1 MRYLFILVLVMG
13 TVLAIGEGNKSLAV
27 PDLHGEVLW
36 RLLTDKDYQGP
47 VQRAAVDR
55 EGKVTYLATM
65 ATLYEVQNGKVEP
78 ISRRPE
84 KEARLALAP
93 GGGAYAWLLPHPSGH
108 GLFYVR
114 IFDIS
119 GKKIAELSLKDYG
132 FNTLHFDHKEKLLV
146 TASPLDDWNGIR
158 GRFQFNFWSWRSET
172 VRKVVLDGRR
182 VGIPDPA
189 GETILLLGK
198 EDAVAF
204 SASGKQGRPFPGKY
218 RKAAVAK
225 EGKLALLNPSSPRET
240 REVHIFRDIAKT
252 EGEPVPVK
260 AEIPTPVHD
269 LILTPDGS
277 SAVVVGDRGRYF
289 LLDPSTGNFREGT
302 RLPFEGTFYITNLKY
317 VDANTL
323 AMGVLHREGEPP
335 KVTWPKGTIL
345 VIDLKGKVIF
355 KEDLLIQRAS
365 AGEPHID
372 VAYGSRFIVG
382 YTKEKTML
390 IELKQ

>member
-1 MRYLFILVLVMG
+1 
-13 TVLAIGEGNKSLAV
+13 
-27 PDLHGEVLW
+27 
-36 RLLTDKDYQGP
+36 
-47 VQRAAVDR
+47 
-55 EGKVTYLATM
+55 
-65 ATLYEVQNGKVEP
+65 
-78 ISRRPE
+78 
-84 KEARLALAP
+84 
-93 GGGAYAWLLPHPSGH
+93 
-108 GLFYVR
+108 
-114 IFDIS
+114 
-119 GKKIAELSLKDYG
+119 
-132 FNTLHFDHKEKLLV
+132 
-146 TASPLDDWNGIR
+146 
-158 GRFQFNFWSWRSET
+158 

-355 KEDLLIQRAS
+355 REDLLIQRAS

-372 VAYGSRFIVG
+372 VAFGSRFIVG